1 MQRML
6 AKASV
11 EPVPCQSSQSSNTG
25 SVPALSSQHTML
37 EFLSP
42 VQTQGLTVVEGV
54 SKDSESR
61 HERHLPGT
69 SAGLLLGMPCC
80 LFVASELPLGP
91 LPWVLRS
98 PLMDCLSKAEGW
110 SAFLIR
116 LHSA

>member
-6 AKASV
+6 VKASV
-11 EPVPCQSSQSSNTG
+11 EPVPCQSPQSSNTG

-37 EFLSP
+37 KFLSP
-42 VQTQGLTVVEGV
+42 VQTQRFTVVEGV

-69 SAGLLLGMPCC
+69 SAGLLGMPCC

-91 LPWVLRS
+91 LQWVLRS

>member
-37 EFLSP
+37 KFLSP

>member
-11 EPVPCQSSQSSNTG
+11 EPVPCQSSRSSNTG
-25 SVPALSSQHTML
+25 SVPALFSQHTTL
-37 EFLSP
+37 KFLSP
-42 VQTQGLTVVEGV
+42 VQIQGLTVVEGV

-91 LPWVLRS
+91 LQ
-98 PLMDCLSKAEGW
+98 
-110 SAFLIR
+110 
-116 LHSA
+116 